1 MSTLLA
7 YHAPLRP
14 NPAMYNKG
22 AQAYL
27 QTQVQSRTPVE
38 LVVMLYDGAITFLGQ
53 ARDAM
58 TAGDLMAK
66 RHALSRGL
74 AIIQELQNMLNM
86 DAGGEIAVRLDGL
99 YTYIQGRCYE
109 ANAERRTDGF
119 DEAIRL
125 LTPLRDAWADI
136 AAQGPTSAA

>member
-1 MSTLLA
+1 
-7 YHAPLRP
+7 
-14 NPAMYNKG
+14 MYNKG

-74 AIIQELQNMLNM
+74 ERRVTILDET
-86 DAGGEIAVRLDGL
+86 AVRLRATGDRAARL
-99 YTYIQGRCYE
+99 QRRL
-109 ANAERRTDGF
+109 ERVF
-119 DEAIRL
+119 AIYDSTKR
-125 LTPLRDAWADI
+125 R
-136 AAQGPTSAA
+136 